1 MQGNDD
7 PDVFFAKND
16 ITKWFAAKSKLKIC
30 ILFKK
35 KKKKQHNNNKFL
47 IGMDRGFKNYAEF
60 L

>member
-1 MQGNDD
+1 MAIMRKYFNKRLFLHAFNVDD

-35 KKKKQHNNNKFL
+35 KKKKT
-47 IGMDRGFKNYAEF
+47 A
-60 L
+60 